1 MSRPA
6 LPIIRLPRPDGRR
19 VAEPLARSS
28 LSADERARRA
38 DKPAIGIEI
47 VNGIGL
53 ARCAILEV
61 AKVPHIALRIWPDLL
76 HSVVS
81 QVQCGGPDPELRTS
95 FPCCS
100 SSQSS
105 TLNSLGIT
113 E

>member
-1 MSRPA
+1 MSRPT

-53 ARCAILEV
+53 ALQRHLPLALTAEV
-61 AKVPHIALRIWPDLL
+61 R
-76 HSVVS
+76 
-81 QVQCGGPDPELRTS
+81 
-95 FPCCS
+95 
-100 SSQSS
+100 
-105 TLNSLGIT
+105 
-113 E
+113 